1 MKRIVILVCV
11 AILAMQT
18 FSDYTLSAQIIT
30 SANII
35 RIKDNSKQEAKEQKK
50 EDKKRE
56 KQAKKDAQE
65 QKKLDKKRE
74 QQAKKDAQEQKKRE
88 KSQKTEIKQN
98 TKIANTQQEVLKK
111 EDTAKQKQ
119 TANPLSTINKK
130 ANIPQKPIAQIDIPT
145 QKFKYGQFVDVSYSR
160 SYSNYITGPNYITK
174 SIEYAINTVSIN
186 YIGGCLIKERFFLG
200 LGTGADVYLHQEV
213 PQKLSKYSFYN
224 SSLINIPVFLHFRAE
239 FMKTKCS
246 PYIALS
252 GGCSFTT
259 EEAASQIHR
268 QNRDY
273 TYYYRLFGDA
283 TLGVNLRISK
293 KMALYLGAGYKIE
306 AIPSLGLWHGFS
318 TRFGVKF

>member
-11 AILAMQT
+11 AILAMQA

-30 SANII
+30 YKNII
-35 RIKDNSKQEAKEQKK
+35 KTKDFSKEVTNEQFDNSTKK
-50 EDKKRE
+50 IR
-56 KQAKKDAQE
+56 
-65 QKKLDKKRE
+65 
-74 QQAKKDAQEQKKRE
+74 
-88 KSQKTEIKQN
+88 
-98 TKIANTQQEVLKK
+98 
-111 EDTAKQKQ
+111 
-119 TANPLSTINKK
+119 
-130 ANIPQKPIAQIDIPT
+130 
-145 QKFKYGQFVDVSYSR
+145 YGQFIDVSYSR
-160 SYSNYITGPNYITK
+160 GYNNNYITGPNYITK
-174 SIEYAINTVSIN
+174 SSKKATNTVSIN

-213 PQKLSKYSFYN
+213 PQELSDYSSYN
-224 SSLINIPVFLHFRAE
+224 SSLISIPVFLHFRAE

-259 EEAASQIHR
+259 DEAASQIHR
-268 QNRDY
+268 QNEDY

-293 KMALYLGAGYKIE
+293 KIALYLGAGYKIE
-306 AIPSLGLWHGFS
+306 AIPYIGLWHGFS